1 MGMQELL
8 LGTVLASSIKLRS
21 LEDILP
27 LPKITFPL
35 LGREIGQ
42 LDTGLTVLCNNTV
55 DLVLQMQFRYARSS

>member
-35 LGREIGQ
+35 LGRAIGQ
-42 LDTGLTVLCNNTV
+42 LDTGLTVLCNNAV
-55 DLVLQMQFRYARSS
+55 DLVLQMQFQYARSS